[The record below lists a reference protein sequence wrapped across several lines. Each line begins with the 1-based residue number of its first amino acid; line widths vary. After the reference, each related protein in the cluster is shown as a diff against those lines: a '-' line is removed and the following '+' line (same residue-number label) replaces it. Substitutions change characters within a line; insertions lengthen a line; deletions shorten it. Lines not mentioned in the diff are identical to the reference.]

1 MTTVTITGATG
12 FVGRQVVRALSRP
25 DVSLRL
31 GTHRRSVKDA
41 PPGSVVQPIDL
52 AVPGSLAGFC
62 DGADVL
68 IHCASMIGGTAAA
81 SNAVNVEG
89 TRSLL
94 QVASKAGV
102 SRVIYL
108 STASVYGRG
117 VYRNAS
123 PEELAPAPLSVASR
137 TRLAAEQL
145 ALAAGGVVV
154 RPYLVY
160 GDGDRWVIP
169 GLVKLLGVLQADV
182 DGWPARVSM
191 VDVEDLARGLAGLAL
206 APAPAVGSAIYHG
219 GHPLPVPVVELMQ
232 AVSALLPRDSGTP
245 ASLTYGEAC
254 SRLTAVSGSTHAL
267 DMIATDHWFES
278 ASLWRD
284 TACDPGPGFADRF
297 PRSLDWYRRD

>member
-12 FVGRQVVRALSRP
+12 FVGRQVVQALTRP

-31 GTHRRSVKDA
+31 ATHRKPMPDA
-41 PPGSVVQPIDL
+41 PQGSVVQPVDL
-52 AVPGSLAGFC
+52 AVPGSLAGLC

-68 IHCASMIGGTAAA
+68 IHCASLIGGTAAA
-81 SNAVNVEG
+81 SNAVNVDG
-89 TRSLL
+89 TEALL
-94 QVASKAGV
+94 RVAAKANV

-123 PEELAPAPLSVASR
+123 PDELAPAPLSVASR
-137 TRLAAEQL
+137 TRLAAEQAVL
-145 ALAAGGVVV
+145 SAGGVVV

-169 GLVKLLGVLQADV
+169 GLAKLLGTLRTDV

-191 VDVEDLARGLAGLAL
+191 VEVEDLAQGLAGLAL
-206 APAPAVGSAIYHG
+206 APVLSSSIYHG
-219 GHPLPVPVVELMQ
+219 NHPLPVPVAELMQ
-232 AVSALLPRDSGTP
+232 AVSALLPTTSGEP
-245 ASLTYGEAC
+245 SSLTYNEAAAQ
-254 SRLTAVSGSTHAL
+254 LTAIGGSTHAL

-284 TACDPGPGFADRF
+284 TACDPGPGFTARF
-297 PRSLDWYRRD
+297 PRSLDWYCQS

>member
-12 FVGRQVVRALSRP
+12 FVGRQVVRALTRP

-31 GTHRRSVKDA
+31 ATHRRSLPAA
-41 PPGSVVQPIDL
+41 PPGSVVQPVDL
-52 AVPGSLAGFC
+52 AVPGSLAGLC

-81 SNAVNVEG
+81 SNAVNVDG

-94 QVASKAGV
+94 RVAAKAKV

-117 VYRNAS
+117 IYRNAS
-123 PEELAPAPLSVASR
+123 PEELIPAPLSLASR
-137 TRLAAEQL
+137 TRLVAEQEV
-145 ALAAGGVVV
+145 LAAGGVVV

-169 GLVKLLGVLQADV
+169 GLVKLLGTLRADV

-206 APAPAVGSAIYHG
+206 APALTSAIYHG
-219 GHPLPVPVVELMQ
+219 NHPLPVPVAELMQ
-232 AVSALLPRDSGTP
+232 AVSTLLPTISGGP
-245 ASLTYGEAC
+245 ASLTYDEAAA
-254 SRLTAVSGSTHAL
+254 RLAAVGGSTHAL

-284 TACDPGPGFADRF
+284 TACDPGPGFTSRF
-297 PRSLDWYRRD
+297 PDHVDWYRQG

>member
-12 FVGRQVVRALSRP
+12 FVGRQVVRALTRP

-31 GTHRRSVKDA
+31 ATHRRPLPLK
-41 PPGSVVQPIDL
+41 PPGSVVQPVDL
-52 AVPGSLAGFC
+52 AVPGSLAGLC
-62 DGADVL
+62 EGSDVL
-68 IHCASMIGGTAAA
+68 IHCASMIGGTTAA
-81 SNAVNVEG
+81 STTVNVDG
-89 TRSLL
+89 TQHLL
-94 QVASKAGV
+94 RVASKAGV

-123 PEELAPAPLSVASR
+123 PDELTPAPLSVASR
-137 TRLAAEQL
+137 TRLAAEQAVL
-145 ALAAGGVVV
+145 EAGGVVV

-169 GLVKLLGVLQADV
+169 GLAKLLGTLQADV

-191 VDVEDLARGLAGLAL
+191 VDVEDLARGLAALAL
-206 APAPAVGSAIYHG
+206 APALASAIYHG
-219 GHPLPVPVVELMQ
+219 NHPLPVPVVELMQ
-232 AVSALLPRDSGTP
+232 AVSTLLPTVSGGPT
-245 ASLTYGEAC
+245 SLTYGDAC
-254 SRLTAVSGSTHAL
+254 ARLTAAGGSSHAL

-284 TACDPGPGFADRF
+284 TACDPGPGFTQR
-297 PRSLDWYRRD
+297 LDWYR

>member
-12 FVGRQVVRALSRP
+12 FVGRQVVRALTRP
-25 DVSLRL
+25 NVSLRL
-31 GTHRRSVKDA
+31 ATHRKPMAAA
-41 PPGSVVQPIDL
+41 PPGSVVQPVDL
-52 AVPGSLAGFC
+52 AVPGSLTGLC

-68 IHCASMIGGTAAA
+68 IHCASMIGGTTAA
-81 SNAVNVEG
+81 SNAVNVDG

-94 QVASKAGV
+94 SVAAKAKV

-123 PEELAPAPLSVASR
+123 PDELIPAPLSIASR
-137 TRLAAEQL
+137 TRLAAEQEV
-145 ALAAGGVVV
+145 LAAGGVVV

-169 GLVKLLGVLQADV
+169 GLAKLLGALRADV

-191 VDVEDLARGLAGLAL
+191 VDVEDLAQGLAGLAL
-206 APAPAVGSAIYHG
+206 APTLSSAIYHG
-219 GHPLPVPVVELMQ
+219 NHPLPVPVAELMQ
-232 AVSALLPRDSGTP
+232 AVSCLLPRTSGGP
-245 ASLTYGEAC
+245 ASLTYDEAAA
-254 SRLTAVSGSTHAL
+254 RLSAVGGSTHAL
-267 DMIATDHWFES
+267 DMIASDHWFES

-284 TACDPGPGFADRF
+284 TACDPGPGFTTRF
-297 PRSLDWYRRD
+297 PDRLDGYRQG

>member
-1 MTTVTITGATG
+1 
-12 FVGRQVVRALSRP
+12 
-25 DVSLRL
+25 
-31 GTHRRSVKDA
+31 
-41 PPGSVVQPIDL
+41 VQPVDL
-52 AVPGSLAGFC
+52 AVPGSLAGLC

-81 SNAVNVEG
+81 SNAVNVDG
-89 TRSLL
+89 TQSLL
-94 QVASKAGV
+94 RVAAKAKV

-123 PEELAPAPLSVASR
+123 PDELAPAPLSLASR
-137 TRLAAEQL
+137 TRLAAEQ
-145 ALAAGGVVV
+145 AVLAAGGVVV

-169 GLVKLLGVLQADV
+169 GLAKLLGALRADV

-191 VDVEDLARGLAGLAL
+191 VEVEDLAQGLAGLAL
-206 APAPAVGSAIYHG
+206 APVLSAAIYHG
-219 GHPLPVPVVELMQ
+219 NHPLPVPVTELMQ
-232 AVSALLPRDSGTP
+232 AVSTLLPTLPGEP
-245 ASLTYGEAC
+245 PSLSYNEAAA
-254 SRLTAVSGSTHAL
+254 RLTAIGGSTHAL

-284 TACDPGPGFADRF
+284 TACDPGPGFTARF
-297 PRSLDWYRRD
+297 PRSRDWYCRG